1 MSFFKSKLNIWL
13 LVSFLIACILSLW
26 LYFKFTQQVGD
37 ISFDGTVDSSDF
49 ELCGDYRV
57 LQYYQVGTYF
67 QGGKKAIKKKLL
79 PNVNADGLPPNG
91 LLTIRFVV
99 NCNGETGY
107 FRAHMIDSN
116 LSRAEVS
123 KQALKHFGTL
133 ITKLNGWVPG
143 KIHDDPMDSYA
154 QIIFK
159 VENGTITDIF

>member
-13 LVSFLIACILSLW
+13 LVSSLIAGLLSLW
-26 LYFKFTQQVGD
+26 LYFKFTQHVGD

-67 QGGKKAIKKKLL
+67 QGGKKAIKEKLL
-79 PNVNADGLPPNG
+79 PNVNADGLPSNG

-99 NCNGETGY
+99 NCHGETGY

-116 LSRAEVS
+116 LSRVEVP
-123 KQALKHFGTL
+123 KQGLEHFGTL
-133 ITKLNGWVPG
+133 ITKLDGWVPG
-143 KIHDDPMDSYA
+143 KIQDDPMDSYA
-154 QIIFK
+154 QIVFK
-159 VENGTITDIF
+159 IENGTITDIF